1 MREICF
7 AVEEEGELLHGGGK
21 VQEGAKGWSGTAR
34 LAWCHRGNDHLWWLR
49 TRVPFP
55 THKADGL
62 YKDSGGR
69 WRHET
74 ELGAGIRAA
83 QGS

>member
-1 MREICF
+1 MREIGL
-7 AVEEEGELLHGGGK
+7 EEEGKLFP
-21 VQEGAKGWSGTAR
+21 R
-34 LAWCHRGNDHLWWLR
+34 LAWCHRGDDHLWWLR